1 MKPFLH
7 LSIRDHDDAVAK
19 EFDAIASFAG
29 LKPGQLVQLRVE
41 QAPLPV
47 IRPDDY
53 SGIVIGGGQFNTS
66 DAVKTD
72 TQHRVEADLGRIVDT
87 ALAERVPLLGLC
99 YGVGIVTQHLGGLV
113 DRTYGETTS
122 AVEVTLTEHGRVDPL
137 FEGVPDRFMAFTGHK
152 EACSR
157 TPNDSVLLATGT
169 ACPVQSF
176 RVGDRAYVT
185 QFHPELDVARLVERM
200 VIYRNAGYF
209 DPDEFD
215 TLVEA
220 AHAAGV
226 DDSPGR
232 ILRNFVELFAR

>member
-7 LSIRDHDDAVAK
+7 LSIRDHDDAVAQ
-19 EFDAIASFAG
+19 EFDAIARFGG
-29 LKPGQLVQLRVE
+29 LRPGQLVQLRAE

-53 SGIVIGGGQFNTS
+53 SGIIIGGGQFNTS
-66 DAVKTD
+66 DEVKSG
-72 TQHRVEADLGRIVDT
+72 TQRRVEADLGVMVDT
-87 ALAERVPLLGLC
+87 ALAEAVPLIGLC
-99 YGVGIVTQHLGGLV
+99 YGVGIVAQHLGGIV
-113 DRTYGETTS
+113 DRRYGETTS
-122 AVEVTLTEHGRVDPL
+122 AIEVSLTEHGLVDPL
-137 FEGVPDRFMAFTGHK
+137 FDGVPATFMAFTGHK

-185 QFHPELDVARLVERM
+185 QFHPELDLDGLVERM

-215 TLVEA
+215 ALVEA
-220 AHAAGV
+220 AHVAGV
-226 DDSPGR
+226 NESPGR

>member
-7 LSIRDHDDAVAK
+7 LSIRDHDRAVAA
-19 EFDAIASFAG
+19 EFDAIASFGG

-53 SGIVIGGGQFNTS
+53 SGLIIGGGQFNTS
-66 DAVKTD
+66 DEIKTEN
-72 TQHRVEADLGRIVDT
+72 QRRVEGDLARIIDV
-87 ALAERVPLLGLC
+87 ALAEHVPLIGLC

-157 TPNDSVLLATGT
+157 TPNDAVLLATGT

-176 RVGDRAYVT
+176 RVGQRAYVT
-185 QFHPELDVARLVERM
+185 QFHPELDVERLVERM

-215 TLVEA
+215 NLVEA

-226 DDSPGR
+226 DDSPGK

>member
-7 LSIRDHDDAVAK
+7 LSIRDHDRAVAA
-19 EFDAIASFAG
+19 EFDAIAAFGG

-53 SGIVIGGGQFNTS
+53 SGLIIGGGQFNAS
-66 DAVKTD
+66 DEIKTEN
-72 TQHRVEADLGRIVDT
+72 QRRVEGDLARIIDV
-87 ALAERVPLLGLC
+87 ALAEHVPLIGLC

-113 DRTYGETTS
+113 DRTYGESTS

-157 TPNDSVLLATGT
+157 TPNDAVLLATGT

-176 RVGDRAYVT
+176 RVGQRAYVT
-185 QFHPELDVARLVERM
+185 QFHPELDVERLVERM

-215 TLVEA
+215 NLVEA

-226 DDSPGR
+226 DNSPGK